1 MAPGGGFLRSLSQR
15 LTGNRAK
22 HRRPPPPPAAPAT
35 VVANGVA
42 EHPQQCNTTTT
53 QQQQQQQQQQLPL
66 PVVASSNFGGGRRV
80 CQCRV
85 QLLDRT
91 YVDVVL
97 PKSAMAKELY
107 DRVFAHMEL
116 DERDYFGLQFTD
128 HFHVHHWLDPSK
140 KVRKQMSIG
149 PPYTFRFRVKFFSS
163 EPVNLREELTRYQF
177 FLQLRHD
184 IQTGRLECPRDSVID
199 LAALALQSEFGD
211 YNPKEHSMEFVS
223 EFRFHPAQDEQ
234 MERDVLHSYGT
245 KCGGMSPSQAE
256 LAYLNRARLLDFYGV
271 DIHSVEGRDGNAYR
285 LGLTPVG
292 MQVFDGRQKIG
303 LFVWEKIQRLD
314 FRGRKLTL
322 VVEEDLEQPQKCA
335 GQLVQLH
342 TFVFELSSH
351 KACKHLWK
359 CAIEYHTFYRLKYH
373 HHHPLN
379 RPNRVQLFRL
389 GSTFRHRGRT
399 EYEALHRDEFGR
411 CQPSAAPE
419 RASSI
424 SDQFAR
430 RPSQRYAPRH
440 RLTRVDELGMALG
453 GSTSAVH
460 KGTKVPT
467 AYVVPPGDQPNGGG
481 TGIHSTSAIPVPSN
495 LPVKKTVYDN
505 ANGSNEYVTTIQI
518 SRGKAAQQQQPNPP
532 EGRGVSRIPSL
543 IISAGSSAAAAQST
557 KFVVTN
563 STASTSVVSAAPPPL
578 PFHQGKCT
586 QIPVIRTARPALA
599 DRGMATEL

>member
-1 MAPGGGFLRSLSQR
+1 M
-15 LTGNRAK
+15 
-22 HRRPPPPPAAPAT
+22 
-35 VVANGVA
+35 
-42 EHPQQCNTTTT
+42 
-53 QQQQQQQQQQLPL
+53 
-66 PVVASSNFGGGRRV
+66 SS
-80 CQCRV
+80 
-85 QLLDRT
+85 
-91 YVDVVL
+91 
-97 PKSAMAKELY
+97 
-107 DRVFAHMEL
+107 
-116 DERDYFGLQFTD
+116 
-128 HFHVHHWLDPSK
+128 
-140 KVRKQMSIG
+140 I
-149 PPYTFRFRVKFFSS
+149 
-163 EPVNLREELTRYQF
+163 RYQF

-184 IQTGRLECPRDSVID
+184 IQTGRLDCPRDSVID

-211 YNPKEHSMEFVS
+211 YNSKEHSMEFVS

-234 MERDVLHSYGT
+234 MERDILHSYGT
-245 KCGGMSPSQAE
+245 KCGGLSPSQAE

-271 DIHSVEGRDGNAYR
+271 DMHPVEGRDGNTYR

-322 VVEEDLEQPQKCA
+322 VVEEDLEQPKCA

-411 CQPSAAPE
+411 CQPSSAPE
-419 RASSI
+419 RASLI

-440 RLTRVDELGMALG
+440 RLTRVDEVGMALG

-460 KGTKVPT
+460 RGTKAPA
-467 AYVVPPGDQPNGGG
+467 AYVVPSGDQSNGGNGIRLKNG
-481 TGIHSTSAIPVPSN
+481 TGIGEPCRTTTTTSTTSSTSAIPVPSN

-505 ANGSNEYVTTIQI
+505 ANGSSNEYVTTIQI
-518 SRGKAAQQQQPNPP
+518 SRGKAAHQQQPNPP

-543 IISAGSSAAAAQST
+543 IVSAGSSAAAAAAAQST

-563 STASTSVVSAAPPPL
+563 STASTSVVSAAPPPP

-586 QIPVIRTARPALA
+586 QYFR
-599 DRGMATEL
+599 